1 MLTHPSYELSKGR
14 SNHLNIFKIMMML
27 LMPVMLVTQRLR
39 LSSLLVK

>member
-27 LMPVMLVTQRLR
+27 LMLMLVTQRLR